1 MYFTSSS
8 DIVVFSSLQA
18 FDTSERVSG
27 RLVDNMDLV
36 YLFLEICLSFEGMV
50 IKLESDHWNQS
61 AKLDVN

>member
-18 FDTSERVSG
+18 FDTSKRVSG

>member
-18 FDTSERVSG
+18 FDTSKRVSG

-36 YLFLEICLSFEGMV
+36 YLFLDILSFEGMV

>member
-8 DIVVFSSLQA
+8 DIVVFSSSQV
-18 FDTSERVSG
+18 FDTSKRVSG

-36 YLFLEICLSFEGMV
+36 YLFLEIRLSFECMV